1 MTVEASV
8 TVDHIKAQHTGTA
21 GLPRTQAGSATA
33 PPRRAAVTRRLTL
46 VGALATLLV
55 ASLGRPPMAAAAVW
69 TATDTVASSGLA
81 AVTETWE
88 ATPVDYDRDGDQDVW
103 IGYHDQGA
111 KLWRNNGSG
120 AYTLAYAWPRRN
132 AENRVPDR
140 HDCDWADVDRNG
152 LPDAYCAAGRS
163 GANLVK
169 TGQDNELWLQTAVGR
184 FTDVG
189 TAWGIGDQ
197 CGRSHYVAFLDA
209 NRDGWPDLFV
219 GNATPRAVTDPC
231 DDPANGLPDE
241 QMKLYL
247 NQSGTGFRQ
256 VRNWGITGY
265 GGVRFAEV
273 TDFNRDNWDD
283 LLVSYSGG
291 TILYRN
297 NGGTGFTNVS
307 SANGLSTNHT
317 DAVFGDLD
325 RDGDP
330 DLVTSISRRVEY
342 RLNNGSRFLA
352 PVRAYAVPSGGGA
365 RAVSV
370 GDADGDG
377 DLDIYALISNVAAGT
392 NPRDVILRNA
402 NLQFTAVSVPAA
414 AGIGDAVT
422 TLDGQRDGRSEFLVL
437 NGVEV
442 SGPIQRIELR
452 FQ

>member
-1 MTVEASV
+1 LPLEHVTVEASV
-8 TVDHIKAQHTGTA
+8 TVDHANTHRPVTVV
-21 GLPRTQAGSATA
+21 
-33 PPRRAAVTRRLTL
+33 AAV
-46 VGALATLLV
+46 AALLV
-55 ASLGRPPMAAAAVW
+55 ASVARPPTAEAAVW
-69 TATDTVASSGLA
+69 TAINTVAPSGLA
-81 AVTETWE
+81 ASTETWE

-103 IGYHDQGA
+103 IGYHDQGG
-111 KLWRNNGSG
+111 KLWRNNGTG
-120 AYTLAYAWPRRN
+120 VYTLAYTWPRRN

-140 HDCDWADVDRNG
+140 HDCDWADVDLNG
-152 LPDAYCAAGRS
+152 LPDAYCATGRS

-169 TGQDNELWLQTAVGR
+169 TGQDNELWLQTSRGQ

-189 TAWGIGDQ
+189 TAWGVGDV

-209 NRDGWPDLFV
+209 NDDPFPDLFV
-219 GNATPRAVTDPC
+219 GNATPRDVADPC
-231 DDPANGLPDE
+231 DNPANGLPDE
-241 QMKLYL
+241 EMKLYL
-247 NQSGTGFRQ
+247 NQSGAGFRQ
-256 VRNWGITGY
+256 VRGFGITGF

-273 TDFNRDNWDD
+273 ADVNRDTWDD

-291 TILYRN
+291 TLLYRN

-307 SANGLSTNHT
+307 AANGLTANHA

-330 DLVTSISRRVEY
+330 DLVTALPGRVEY

-370 GDADGDG
+370 GDADDDG
-377 DLDIYALISNVAAGT
+377 DLDIYALISNPQAGT
-392 NPRDVILRNA
+392 NPRDVVLRNT
-402 NLQFTAVSVPAA
+402 NLQFTAVQVPAA
-414 AGIGDAVT
+414 TGVGDAVAA
-422 TLDGQRDGRSEFLVL
+422 LDGNSDGRAEFLVL